1 MVSSAGWTF
10 AARLVAGE
18 PVFVPSDGTNL
29 WTLTHTSDF
38 AVGLAGLVGNDAA
51 IGEAFHITSDEALKW
66 NKIYAETAA
75 ALGAPSPFI
84 ERIPV
89 DYLCARFP
97 ELRAG
102 IQGDKAESAVFD
114 NSKIKKFVP
123 DFVCQKPF
131 AVGIRESVAWYAAHP
146 SEKIIIPKTNE
157 IFDQAI
163 ASWRQRT

>member
-1 MVSSAGWTF
+1 M
-10 AARLVAGE
+10 
-18 PVFVPSDGTNL
+18 
-29 WTLTHTSDF
+29 
-38 AVGLAGLVGNDAA
+38 
-51 IGEAFHITSDEALKW
+51 
-66 NKIYAETAA
+66 
-75 ALGAPSPFI
+75 LG
-84 ERIPV
+84 
-89 DYLCARFP
+89 Y
-97 ELRAG
+97 
-102 IQGDKAESAVFD
+102 GDKAESTVFD